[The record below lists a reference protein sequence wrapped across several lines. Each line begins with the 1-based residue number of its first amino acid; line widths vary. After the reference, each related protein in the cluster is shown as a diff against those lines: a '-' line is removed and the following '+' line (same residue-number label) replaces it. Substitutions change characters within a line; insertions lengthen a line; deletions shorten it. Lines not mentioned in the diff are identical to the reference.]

1 MSLSTLLEDQP
12 IGVSTSFLY
21 HVTCRLWPNWAYQQR
36 PLLFMLIFTFHS
48 GDQARISLFVAQIV
62 MFEVFSFCAHDP
74 DLVLSSIF
82 VVPLTSLP
90 CTCCGC
96 WNHCGWSNLLA
107 VLWPYQLGWQVFVI
121 NTPPLFHITMGHP
134 WNSLAGYS
142 SVYMQIVSLVSP
154 SLWVCYLHFTIAKE
168 SISVSNRMG
177 QQTKIVASLW
187 LLHTHLAAL
196 CQFQIS

>member
-1 MSLSTLLEDQP
+1 MGQLSIPTVSSAFHVDFLLRGSVQHQLVLCLQVFYDQ
-12 IGVSTSFLY
+12 
-21 HVTCRLWPNWAYQQR
+21 
-36 PLLFMLIFTFHS
+36 
-48 GDQARISLFVAQIV
+48 
-62 MFEVFSFCAHDP
+62 VFKITFCACAQNVTP
-74 DLVLSSIF
+74 KTDLVLSSIF

-134 WNSLAGYS
+134 WSSLAGYS
-142 SVYMQIVSLVSP
+142 SVYMQMVSLVSA
-154 SLWVCYLHFTIAKE
+154 SLWVSPDTPAAESVTCTSWLQRSLFLSLQ
-168 SISVSNRMG
+168 SISVSNRTG